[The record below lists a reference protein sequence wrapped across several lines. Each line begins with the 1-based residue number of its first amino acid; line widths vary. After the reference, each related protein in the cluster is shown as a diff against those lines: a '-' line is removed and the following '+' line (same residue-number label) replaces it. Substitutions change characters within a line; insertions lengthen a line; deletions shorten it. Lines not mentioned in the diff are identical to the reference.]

1 LSEEKIN
8 QLLLALL
15 IILLISGTIF
25 LPTLIPGK
33 ATYSIT
39 ETHHAERTV
48 GPVDYSFPPNNPY
61 QEIANLRINPPRGEA
76 FYPEESPFSFQ
87 LTGGSYF
94 QVKYTLHLYDKPQFF
109 AEEHH
114 PYLYLGP
121 DPSVETDHP
130 LLIYT
135 ARQVTLPQDNYEK
148 NLNKLITFIQ
158 NDFKKLPLEDTTGSA
173 LTALE
178 NRKGSQADLS
188 LLLTGLARTRGIP
201 ARTVGGI
208 KVPVHFPWSKTR
220 SLSNTAFWTETYLPE
235 TGWTRQKT
243 KGSSFSP
250 APLIKPF
257 LETGTTEIPG
267 SRVTV
272 EATLNWHN
280 TATWL
285 VVYWFF
291 LAFLF
296 VGGFLFIRYSR
307 SSSSSPEDSE

>member
-1 LSEEKIN
+1 MSEEKIK
-8 QLLLALL
+8 QILFASL

-48 GPVDYSFPPNNPY
+48 GPVDYSLPPNNPY
-61 QEIANLRINPPRGEA
+61 QEIENLRINPPRGEA
-76 FYPEESPFSFQ
+76 LFPEETPFPFQ

-94 QVKYTLHLYDKPQFF
+94 QVKYTAHIYDEPQFF
-109 AEEHH
+109 EEEPY

-121 DPSVETDHP
+121 EPSVETDHP

-135 ARQVTLPQDNYEK
+135 SRQVTLSQENCEDNLK
-148 NLNKLITFIQ
+148 KLISFIQ
-158 NDFKKLPLEDTTGSA
+158 NDFKKLPLEETTGSA

-178 NRKGSQADLS
+178 SRQGSQADLS
-188 LLLTGLARTRGIP
+188 LLLTGLVRTRGIP
-201 ARTVGGI
+201 ARTVGGVQ
-208 KVPVHFPWSKTR
+208 VPVYFPWSKTR
-220 SLSNTAFWTETYLPE
+220 SFSSTAFWTETYFPE

-243 KGSSFSP
+243 KGSHFNL
-250 APLIKPF
+250 APLKKPY
-257 LETGTTEIPG
+257 LETGSTEIPG

-285 VVYWFF
+285 LVYWFI
-291 LAFLF
+291 LAVLF
-296 VGGFLFIRYSR
+296 AGGFLFIRYSL